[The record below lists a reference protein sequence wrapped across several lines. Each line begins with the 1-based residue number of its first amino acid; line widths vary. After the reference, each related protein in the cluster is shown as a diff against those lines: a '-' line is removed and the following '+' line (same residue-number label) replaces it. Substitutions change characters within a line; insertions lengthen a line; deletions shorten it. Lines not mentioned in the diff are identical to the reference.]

1 MVSGDYFRGATEVN
15 PDLDRWS
22 AVLENFARIRQGFK
36 KEEIS
41 KAQGRYLSELKE
53 TAGLEEIEKESEERE
68 RTEEILIN
76 LAKECWKDTY
86 LREIGL
92 KLASHP
98 DINKLDDPR
107 HVINQVLDLA
117 EDYYQRLW
125 AISGKDEKM
134 VLFRL
139 CQEGLVS
146 WRSRELVRRLIHR
159 GLIIAAPDF
168 RPLNESFRRF
178 VLHAELPEVLETWE
192 REAGA
197 SLWSRFRLPL
207 AVAIGALLIFFLS
220 TQRELFQQTLT
231 ITAALAAAAPALI
244 KIVAVMLQTRART
257 GSED

>member
-1 MVSGDYFRGATEVN
+1 MVTSFHDALWEPEVADKKLDLIERLVALANDRREKDDKKLTIEIHSEINPLHYFKMVSGDYFRGATEVN

-168 RPLNESFRRF
+168 RPLNES
-178 VLHAELPEVLETWE
+178 
-192 REAGA
+192 
-197 SLWSRFRLPL
+197 
-207 AVAIGALLIFFLS
+207 
-220 TQRELFQQTLT
+220 
-231 ITAALAAAAPALI
+231 
-244 KIVAVMLQTRART
+244 
-257 GSED
+257 